1 MIHTHQHIDQQSLCF
16 LYNTAR
22 PAYRPCQDIWGDER
36 MSVNKTRTACE
47 NSTMS
52 FEELHEMLPKAFEQY
67 LKQDRYAVQPISPH
81 LHYISYCVHL
91 RHSYIIGC
99 VTCMHTHIGEAASR
113 GEVLCQ
119 GRLSLAIAM
128 EDIRG
133 EDCEGVTRDA
143 AQHTRCHTNAHR
155 HHIAIQHITPDV
167 IPRS

>member
-22 PAYRPCQDIWGDER
+22 PAYRPCQDIWGDDR

-81 LHYISYCVHL
+81 LHYISYCAHL

-99 VTCMHTHIGEAASR
+99 VTCMHTHIGGAANR
-113 GEVLCQ
+113 CEILCK
-119 GRLSLAIAM
+119 GRLSVSASM

-133 EDCEGVTRDA
+133 EEDEGVDRYA
-143 AQHTRCHTNAHR
+143 AHHTRWHTNAHSHR
-155 HHIAIQHITPDV
+155 IAIQQTTLAV
-167 IPRS
+167 VTCS